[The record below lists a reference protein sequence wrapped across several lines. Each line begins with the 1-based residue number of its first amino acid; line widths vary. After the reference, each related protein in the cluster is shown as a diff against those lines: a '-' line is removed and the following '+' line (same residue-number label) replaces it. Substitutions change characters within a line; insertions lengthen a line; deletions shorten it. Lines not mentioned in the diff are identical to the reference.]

1 MASSTNQLYK
11 KRSNVWNHFT
21 LTNGNMAKC
30 NYCNEK
36 KSFSG
41 GSTGNLLRHIKT
53 KHVTVPLQRSTPQV
67 AEESNSEYL
76 DNPQPSTSASQSTSA
91 IVHSSTTFSS
101 SIIQNKNSYQSSIAN
116 FIHRPLPLL
125 KEYHPFSIVE
135 DKEFRKLLN
144 MLSPNYIIPSRKTV
158 SNSLLPQMYE
168 MVVQRVKDKLKNVS
182 AVYLTTDGWTSRNNE
197 SFLAVTAHF
206 IDPDNVTELSSVL
219 LACTS
224 FEDSHTADNLALFL
238 KNTVD
243 EWGLSQRITVVVS
256 DNAANIKSAI
266 EKCNWR
272 RLSCFAHDINL
283 IVHCGLGKIEPVV
296 TKIKDIVSYFKR
308 SSHALAKLQ
317 EYQKQTGNPILKL
330 KQDCPT
336 RWNSTFDMFD
346 RILRIKE
353 PIIATLAI
361 LNNTE
366 LNSLTPNEWQVVDK
380 SKELLKIF
388 YDATVEISAEK
399 NISISKKI
407 IMVRAMFKVT
417 QTFINDTNLPREV
430 LNMANTLKE
439 KMMIRFDRIEDN
451 LLNAQATVL
460 DPRFK
465 KHGFINEDKY
475 NRTISQ
481 LRNKLQSSIRTEQLD
496 LPQQSSSSTPQY
508 SNSAIWGDFD
518 KSVVNAIGGNNST
531 SAGIIELDK
540 YLNEQI
546 ISRHEN
552 PLLWW
557 SERQKVYPR
566 LYEIV
571 KTRLC
576 IIATSVPCERLFS
589 KAGQANRTSITNH

>member
-1 MASSTNQLYK
+1 M
-11 KRSNVWNHFT
+11 
-21 LTNGNMAKC
+21 
-30 NYCNEK
+30 
-36 KSFSG
+36 
-41 GSTGNLLRHIKT
+41 
-53 KHVTVPLQRSTPQV
+53 
-67 AEESNSEYL
+67 
-76 DNPQPSTSASQSTSA
+76 
-91 IVHSSTTFSS
+91 
-101 SIIQNKNSYQSSIAN
+101 
-116 FIHRPLPLL
+116 
-125 KEYHPFSIVE
+125 
-135 DKEFRKLLN
+135 
-144 MLSPNYIIPSRKTV
+144 
-158 SNSLLPQMYE
+158 
-168 MVVQRVKDKLKNVS
+168 
-182 AVYLTTDGWTSRNNE
+182 
-197 SFLAVTAHF
+197 AVTAHF

-224 FEDSHTADNLALFL
+224 FEESHTADNLASFL

-283 IVHCGLGKIEPVV
+283 IVHCGLDKIETVV

-317 EYQKQTGNPILKL
+317 EYQKQTGNPIVKL
-330 KQDCPT
+330 KQDCLT

-388 YDATVEISAEK
+388 YDVTVEISAEK

-407 IMVRAMFKVT
+407 IMVRAMFKVI
-417 QTFINDTNLPREV
+417 QTFINDTNLPRKV
-430 LNMANTLKE
+430 LNIAKTLKE
-439 KMMIRFDRIEDN
+439 KMRNRFDGIEDN

-465 KHGFINEDKY
+465 KHGFINEEKY
-475 NRTISQ
+475 NTSISQ
-481 LRNKLQSSIRTEQLD
+481 LRNKLQSRIRTLRTE
-496 LPQQSSSSTPQY
+496 QSSSSAPQY

-531 SAGIIELDK
+531 AAGIIELDK

-589 KAGQANRTSITNH
+589 KAGQVITDRRNRLESKKISKILFLNHNM

>member
-1 MASSTNQLYK
+1 M
-11 KRSNVWNHFT
+11 
-21 LTNGNMAKC
+21 
-30 NYCNEK
+30 
-36 KSFSG
+36 
-41 GSTGNLLRHIKT
+41 
-53 KHVTVPLQRSTPQV
+53 
-67 AEESNSEYL
+67 
-76 DNPQPSTSASQSTSA
+76 
-91 IVHSSTTFSS
+91 
-101 SIIQNKNSYQSSIAN
+101 
-116 FIHRPLPLL
+116 
-125 KEYHPFSIVE
+125 
-135 DKEFRKLLN
+135 
-144 MLSPNYIIPSRKTV
+144 
-158 SNSLLPQMYE
+158 
-168 MVVQRVKDKLKNVS
+168 
-182 AVYLTTDGWTSRNNE
+182 
-197 SFLAVTAHF
+197 
-206 IDPDNVTELSSVL
+206 
-219 LACTS
+219 
-224 FEDSHTADNLALFL
+224 
-238 KNTVD
+238 
-243 EWGLSQRITVVVS
+243 SQRITVVVS

-518 KSVVNAIGGNNST
+518 KSVVNAI
-531 SAGIIELDK
+531 D
-540 YLNEQI
+540 
-546 ISRHEN
+546 
-552 PLLWW
+552 
-557 SERQKVYPR
+557 
-566 LYEIV
+566 
-571 KTRLC
+571 
-576 IIATSVPCERLFS
+576 
-589 KAGQANRTSITNH
+589 

>member
-1 MASSTNQLYK
+1 M
-11 KRSNVWNHFT
+11 
-21 LTNGNMAKC
+21 
-30 NYCNEK
+30 
-36 KSFSG
+36 
-41 GSTGNLLRHIKT
+41 
-53 KHVTVPLQRSTPQV
+53 
-67 AEESNSEYL
+67 
-76 DNPQPSTSASQSTSA
+76 
-91 IVHSSTTFSS
+91 IV
-101 SIIQNKNSYQSSIAN
+101 
-116 FIHRPLPLL
+116 

-168 MVVQRVKDKLKNVS
+168 MVVQRVKDKLKNVT
-182 AVYLTTDGWTSRNNE
+182 AVCLTTDGWTSRNNE

-206 IDPDNVTELSSVL
+206 IDPDNITELSSVL

-224 FEDSHTADNLALFL
+224 FNESHTADNLASFL
-238 KNTVD
+238 KNTVS

-266 EKCNWR
+266 EKCGWR

-283 IVHCGLGKIEPVV
+283 IVHSGLTQIEPVV

-308 SSHALAKLQ
+308 SSHALAKLN
-317 EYQKQTGNPILKL
+317 EYQKQTGSTILKL

-336 RWNSTFDMFD
+336 RWNSTYDMLD
-346 RILRIKE
+346 RVLKLKE

-366 LNSLTPNEWQVVDK
+366 LNSLTPNDWQVVDK

-388 YDATVEISAEK
+388 YDVTVEISAEK
-399 NISISKKI
+399 NISISKKNI
-407 IMVRAMFKVT
+407 FVKAMLKVT
-417 QTFINDTNLPREV
+417 QKFINDTNLPKEV
-430 LNMANTLKE
+430 LDMAKTLKG
-439 KMMIRFDRIEDN
+439 KMMIRFDMIEDN
-451 LLNAQATVL
+451 LLNAQATIL

-475 NRTISQ
+475 NRGISQ
-481 LRNKLQSSIRTEQLD
+481 LRNKLQSIRTGQLD
-496 LPQQSSSSTPQY
+496 ILPQQSSSLAPQH
-508 SNSAIWGDFD
+508 SSSAIWEDFD
-518 KSVVNAIGGNNST
+518 ESVVNAIGGNNST
-531 SAGIIELDK
+531 VAGIIELDK

-589 KAGQANRTSITNH
+589 KAGQVITDRRNRLQSKKISKILFLNHNM

>member
-1 MASSTNQLYK
+1 
-11 KRSNVWNHFT
+11 
-21 LTNGNMAKC
+21 
-30 NYCNEK
+30 
-36 KSFSG
+36 
-41 GSTGNLLRHIKT
+41 
-53 KHVTVPLQRSTPQV
+53 
-67 AEESNSEYL
+67 
-76 DNPQPSTSASQSTSA
+76 
-91 IVHSSTTFSS
+91 
-101 SIIQNKNSYQSSIAN
+101 
-116 FIHRPLPLL
+116 
-125 KEYHPFSIVE
+125 
-135 DKEFRKLLN
+135 
-144 MLSPNYIIPSRKTV
+144 
-158 SNSLLPQMYE
+158 MYE

-182 AVYLTTDGWTSRNNE
+182 AVCLTTDGWTSRNNE

-224 FEDSHTADNLALFL
+224 FGESHTADNLASFL
-238 KNTVD
+238 KTTVD

-283 IVHCGLGKIEPVV
+283 IVHCGLGEIEPVI

-336 RWNSTFDMFD
+336 RWNSTFDMFN

-366 LNSLTPNEWQVVDK
+366 LNSLTPNEWKVVDK

-388 YDATVEISAEK
+388 YDVTVEISAEK

-417 QTFINDTNLPREV
+417 HTFINDIDLPREV
-430 LNMANTLKE
+430 LNMAKTLKE
-439 KMMIRFDRIEDN
+439 KLMIRFDRIEDN
-451 LLNAQATVL
+451 LLNAQATIL

-465 KHGFINEDKY
+465 
-475 NRTISQ
+475 
-481 LRNKLQSSIRTEQLD
+481 
-496 LPQQSSSSTPQY
+496 
-508 SNSAIWGDFD
+508 
-518 KSVVNAIGGNNST
+518 
-531 SAGIIELDK
+531 
-540 YLNEQI
+540 
-546 ISRHEN
+546 
-552 PLLWW
+552 
-557 SERQKVYPR
+557 
-566 LYEIV
+566 
-571 KTRLC
+571 
-576 IIATSVPCERLFS
+576 
-589 KAGQANRTSITNH
+589 